1 MGCDARRHPA
11 YRRYAVC
18 ATYLFG
24 SLQDRNLADDTI
36 NGVARATKT
45 FFNFCVREDLLP
57 ESPMKKVSMPKI
69 AQRILPSL
77 TTDDA
82 TKLLKACETE
92 RDEAIVFFLLDTGV
106 RATETPNIW

>member
-1 MGCDARRHPA
+1 
-11 YRRYAVC
+11 
-18 ATYLFG
+18 
-24 SLQDRNLADDTI
+24 
-36 NGVARATKT
+36 
-45 FFNFCVREDLLP
+45 
-57 ESPMKKVSMPKI
+57 MPKI

-92 RDEAIVFFLLDTGV
+92 RDEAIVLFLLDTGV